1 MNAIFEM
8 TMENGNIITTELTN
22 ILLEEIDGVV
32 VIHADNG
39 FMCNIIRD
47 ELVNE
52 FHDEQKDV
60 YEYADGTKYI
70 IELN

>member
-22 ILLEEIDGVV
+22 ILMEEIDGVI

-39 FMCNIIRD
+39 FMCNIVRD
-47 ELVNE
+47 ELEAE
-52 FHDEQKDV
+52 FHDEHKDI
-60 YEYADGTKYI
+60 YEYFDGTKFI